1 MSSHLKI
8 NVALNYLKR
17 RKKAGRKGVR
27 EEGGGEGLLQKSV
40 IF

>member
-27 EEGGGEGLLQKSV
+27 EEGGEGLLQKSV